1 MSGREL
7 ATTATPPP
15 LDDDAQR
22 TPSPKRY
29 NPVLFS
35 RTDTQDIP
43 KLLQRESVAEALI
56 HNVDSARRTAA
67 LHRAGDEGEGSDGGE
82 PRRRARA
89 SCWARCCVGC
99 GRRRDEDGFYAEA
112 PDGDEDEN
120 RSGVMRQA
128 ASQVR
133 HLPPLPP
140 HLKGKKTL
148 VLDLDETLVH
158 SSFKEV
164 PGYVQTCAPR
174 LFIARARTHTRSSGR
189 RGR

>member
-1 MSGREL
+1 M
-7 ATTATPPP
+7 PPSP
-15 LDDDAQR
+15 LLNNDAQQT
-22 TPSPKRY
+22 TPPKRY

-35 RTDTQDIP
+35 RTNTQDIP
-43 KLLQRESVAEALI
+43 KLLQRESVAEGLI

-67 LHRAGDEGEGSDGGE
+67 LHRAGGEGDGGETGGETGGGGSGNDDGE

-89 SCWARCCVGC
+89 SCWARCCFGC
-99 GRRRDEDGFYAEA
+99 GRRRESGEDFYTDLVDDDDDKSPGGA
-112 PDGDEDEN
+112 
-120 RSGVMRQA
+120 MKQA

-164 PGYVQTCAPR
+164 PGCVLAH
-174 LFIARARTHTRSSGR
+174 RAY
-189 RGR
+189 